1 MSKLT
6 YRNAMMTALT
16 QPKMERERLL
26 EILRKPNVSQLVEE
40 SSDFSHRN
48 AEFWNERISVQLFKY
63 YNDDEEVMLLAAS
76 KDPTIVKYASDNIK
90 NNKNIMLVA
99 VKKDPTM
106 LQYASDELQK
116 DPDFSK
122 FINAKR
128 GCGICSR
135 HSFRDAMLK
144 AWTEPQ
150 VDREDLLKILKD
162 PNYLQLVEESPD
174 FSHRNPEFWN
184 ETISAQLGR
193 YYSNDKE
200 IMKAAIDKDFRVFQF
215 ASDDLRYDP
224 DFFDFAYERGGDNLF
239 EFTPYEDKLDYDFIV
254 MVFNKAQDPKKAL
267 RFVDKNV
274 RNEPEFQALYQEKVA
289 KLEREKE

>member
-1 MSKLT
+1 
-6 YRNAMMTALT
+6 MMTALT

-40 SSDFSHRN
+40 SPDFSHRN

-63 YNDDEEVMLLAAS
+63 YNDDKEVILLAAS
-76 KDPTIVKYASDNIK
+76 
-90 NNKNIMLVA
+90 
-99 VKKDPTM
+99 KDPTM

>member
-1 MSKLT
+1 MSRWQC
-6 YRNAMMTALT
+6 RNTMLAAWIY
-16 QPKMERERLL
+16 PKMKRDELL
-26 EILRKPNVSQLVEE
+26 KILRKPRFSQLVEE
-40 SSDFSHRN
+40 SPDFSHRN

-63 YNDDEEVMLLAAS
+63 YNDDKEVMLLAAS

-135 HSFRDAMLK
+135 HSYRDAMLK

-174 FSHRNPEFWN
+174 FSHRNPKFWN
-184 ETISAQLGR
+184 AGISAQLSK
-193 YYSNDKE
+193 YYSNDEE
-200 IMKAAIDKDFRVFQF
+200 IMRAAVDKDFMTLMF
-215 ASDDLRYDP
+215 ASNDLLNNK
-224 DFFDFAYERGGDNLF
+224 DFFNYACERGGD
-239 EFTPYEDKLDYDFIV
+239 KLYHYV
-254 MVFNKAQDPKKAL
+254 NKAINIAKDAEL
-267 RFVDKNV
+267 
-274 RNEPEFQALYQEKVA
+274 ESEKG
-289 KLEREKE
+289 E